1 MCSNYIVDA
10 KFALLLIQ
18 SLKEMLKTNGLPFI
32 RNGVTLPFL
41 AYAYKRL
48 NCDDSPITEEYIRKI
63 INSLDSAKDIKF
75 IYQHCSEICEDVISQ
90 QTKIEDRLEEQGYYT
105 RSSELT
111 MLYDPRSF
119 EKAPSSEE
127 LYKKYKE
134 IMLNNTFSRV
144 WKECKYDWDII
155 SEEEN
160 AAINKIINN
169 YKSKLNNR

>member
-75 IYQHCSEICEDVISQ
+75 GIREVNC
-90 QTKIEDRLEEQGYYT
+90 KI
-105 RSSELT
+105 
-111 MLYDPRSF
+111 F
-119 EKAPSSEE
+119 
-127 LYKKYKE
+127 
-134 IMLNNTFSRV
+134 NF
-144 WKECKYDWDII
+144 CKSTYNIQ
-155 SEEEN
+155 
-160 AAINKIINN
+160 
-169 YKSKLNNR
+169 

>member
-1 MCSNYIVDA
+1 
-10 KFALLLIQ
+10 
-18 SLKEMLKTNGLPFI
+18 
-32 RNGVTLPFL
+32 
-41 AYAYKRL
+41 
-48 NCDDSPITEEYIRKI
+48 
-63 INSLDSAKDIKF
+63 
-75 IYQHCSEICEDVISQ
+75 
-90 QTKIEDRLEEQGYYT
+90 
-105 RSSELT
+105 

-127 LYKKYKE
+127 LYKKYNE

-160 AAINKIINN
+160 VAINKIINN